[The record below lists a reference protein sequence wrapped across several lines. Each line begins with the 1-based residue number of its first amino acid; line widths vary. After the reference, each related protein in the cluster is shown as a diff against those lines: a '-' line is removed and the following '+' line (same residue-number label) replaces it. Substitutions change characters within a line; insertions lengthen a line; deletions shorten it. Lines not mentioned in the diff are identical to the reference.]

1 MKALQKRYPK
11 EIALNGKTVTLSLLT
26 GTADQEEVL
35 AFSRTLPAHDL
46 LFLKRD
52 IQEPKVI
59 SAWMQSIEDGEIASV
74 VARIDG
80 EIVGTTAIVID
91 KHSWSSHVGE
101 LRILVGPAAREIGLG
116 RTLVQESFLL
126 GLDLGLD
133 KLTARM
139 TIDQEAAISVF
150 EELGFKTEA
159 MLRDFVKDPDGKKHD
174 LLILS
179 HDVDVVHSQMQAYGM
194 GEAF

>member
-1 MKALQKRYPK
+1 VKVLQKRYPK

>member
-1 MKALQKRYPK
+1 VNMLKKRYPK
-11 EIALNGKTVTLSLLT
+11 TITLNGKAVELSILT
-26 GTADQEEVL
+26 GYGNDEEVL
-35 AFSRTLPAHDL
+35 TFSNSLPAHDL
-46 LFLKRD
+46 LFLSRD

-59 SAWMQSIEDGEIASV
+59 AAWMQSIEDGDITSI
-74 VARIDG
+74 VARVDG
-80 EIVGTTAIVID
+80 EVVGTTAIVTD

-101 LRILVGPAAREIGLG
+101 LRILVSPAARDIGLG

-139 TIDQEAAISVF
+139 TIDQEAAVNVF

-159 MLRDFVKDPDGKKHD
+159 MLRDHVKGRDGKKHD

-179 HDVDVVHSQMQAYGM
+179 HDVEAVNSQMQAYGM
-194 GEAF
+194 DKAF

>member
-1 MKALQKRYPK
+1 MTVLKKRYPK
-11 EIALNGKTVTLSLLT
+11 ELSLNGKTVELSILT
-26 GTADQEEVL
+26 GKANEEDVL
-35 AFSRTLPAHDL
+35 AFSSTLPAHDL
-46 LFLKRD
+46 LFLSRD

-59 SAWMQSIEDGEIASV
+59 AAWMQSIEDGDITSV
-74 VARIDG
+74 VARVDG
-80 EIVGTTAIVID
+80 EIVGTTAIVTD

-101 LRILVGPAAREIGLG
+101 LRILVGPKARDIGLG

-126 GLDLGLD
+126 GLDLELD

-139 TIDQEAAISVF
+139 TLDQEAAINVF

-159 MLRDFVKDPDGKKHD
+159 MLRDHVRGRDGKKHD

-179 HDVDVVHSQMQAYGM
+179 HDVDAVNSQMQAYGM
-194 GEAF
+194 DEAF

>member
-1 MKALQKRYPK
+1 MKVLQKRYPK

>member
-179 HDVDVVHSQMQAYGM
+179 HDVEVVHSQMQAYGM